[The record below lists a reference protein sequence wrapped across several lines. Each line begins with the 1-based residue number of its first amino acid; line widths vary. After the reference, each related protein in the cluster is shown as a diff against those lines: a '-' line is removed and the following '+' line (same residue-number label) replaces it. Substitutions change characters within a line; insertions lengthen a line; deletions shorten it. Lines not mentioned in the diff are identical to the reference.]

1 MTRRPRPPGVV
12 QLGSGKAPAGSYSA
26 LEGSRKPRTAR
37 LVLPDPIAVSAAPE
51 PSTGVLTVAVPFPPS
66 TNRLYANVRG
76 RRVKTAEA
84 KAYAEAVFLL
94 TRAAVA
100 AAGEVPLPPF
110 ALRLDVWV
118 PDRRRH
124 DLSNLVKCCE
134 DAVFAAIG
142 WDDCHVEQLIV
153 ERQGLDRERP
163 RVLVTVTGRPWPAAP
178 AAPGRCRSS
187 TDIRGLQGQEEAR
200 DA

>member
-1 MTRRPRPPGVV
+1 VNRRK
-12 QLGSGKAPAGSYSA
+12 ST
-26 LEGSRKPRTAR
+26 LEGSGAPLWTGG
-37 LVLPDPIAVSAAPE
+37 LSPDPIAVSDVPE
-51 PSTGVLTVAVPFPPS
+51 PSTGSLVVVVPFPPS
-66 TNRLYANVRG
+66 TNRLYATVRG
-76 RRVKTAEA
+76 RRVKTREA
-84 KAYAEAVFLL
+84 IAYAEAVFLL
-94 TRAAVA
+94 TRAAVT

-118 PDRRRH
+118 PDLRRH

-163 RVLVTVTGRPWPAAP
+163 RVLVTVTGRPWPAP
-178 AAPGRCRSS
+178 AAPGRR
-187 TDIRGLQGQEEAR
+187 EEAR